1 MAVKVGGDRPR
12 QRVVLVVLQ
21 APTRFRAPSRN
32 HRSQGSFF
40 LEIAVLTS
48 AFVASVASGL
58 VPFVNAEVVVVAAAV
73 AVPSSQQWLVVAV
86 CSLGQMIAKALLY
99 AFARWLPQRLPARAV
114 RHLERASEKAKRIE
128 QAGWSLIL
136 VSAIV
141 GLPPF
146 YVISLASGMV
156 RVNFAAFLAIGF
168 VGRYIRFAILAY
180 GAVAAGGA
188 IQGGL

>member
-1 MAVKVGGDRPR
+1 M
-12 QRVVLVVLQ
+12 
-21 APTRFRAPSRN
+21 
-32 HRSQGSFF
+32 
-40 LEIAVLTS
+40 EIAVLAS

-73 AVPSSQQWLVVAV
+73 AVPRSQVWLVVGV

-99 AFARWLPQRLPARAV
+99 GLARWLPQRLPARAV
-114 RHLERASEKAKRIE
+114 RHLERASEKSRRIE
-128 QAGWSLIL
+128 QAGWPLIL

-146 YVISLASGMV
+146 YAISLAAGIM
-156 RVNFAAFLAIGF
+156 RVNFAAFLVIGLA
-168 VGRYIRFAILAY
+168 GRAIRFAILAY

>member
-1 MAVKVGGDRPR
+1 M
-12 QRVVLVVLQ
+12 
-21 APTRFRAPSRN
+21 
-32 HRSQGSFF
+32 
-40 LEIAVLTS
+40 EIAVLAS

-73 AVPSSQQWLVVAV
+73 AVPRSQVWLAVGV

-99 AFARWLPQRLPARAV
+99 GLARWLPQRLPANAV
-114 RHLERASEKAKRIE
+114 RHLDRASEKAKRIE
-128 QAGWSLIL
+128 QAGWPLIL

-146 YVISLASGMV
+146 YVISLAAGIV
-156 RVNFAAFLAIGF
+156 RVNFAAFLVIGL
-168 VGRYIRFAILAY
+168 VGRGIRFAILAY